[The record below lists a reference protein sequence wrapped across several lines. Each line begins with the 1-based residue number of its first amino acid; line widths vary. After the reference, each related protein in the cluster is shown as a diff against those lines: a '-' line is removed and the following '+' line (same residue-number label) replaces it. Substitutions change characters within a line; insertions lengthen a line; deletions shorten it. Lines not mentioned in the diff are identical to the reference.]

1 MNEPLGANPIN
12 NVMKKNKSPWPLWM
26 DIYGFRFVYHG
37 DWADPEIVWH
47 GYAMST
53 WYVEEPMW
61 ECYCEE
67 CNEQGIEQTDE
78 GFSAYCKKNVEQLR
92 DYAQAAI
99 DNGNAYRVKR
109 MRWETRVFS
118 SGKPGLY
125 PVPAR

>member
-1 MNEPLGANPIN
+1 MG
-12 NVMKKNKSPWPLWM
+12 
-26 DIYGFRFVYHG
+26 IYGFRFIYHG

-61 ECYCEE
+61 ECYCEM
-67 CNEQGIEQTDE
+67 CNEQGLEQTDE
-78 GFSAYCKKNVEQLR
+78 GFVAYCKKNVEQLR

-99 DNGNAYRVKR
+99 ENGNAYRVKR
-109 MRWETRVFS
+109 LRWESHLFS
-118 SGKPGLY
+118 SDAPRIV